1 MDKGFTV
8 VLEHM
13 GLALGMGMVLDTM
26 DRILAVA
33 LRLGKHSE
41 DFSDTLQLVPS
52 SSFTLE
58 QSTVQYAY
66 MRCTHYTSEHHVH
79 DSRSSIRPL
88 TSIFICND
96 ARLLMET
103 SRPSGDALTSR
114 TLTWVLISFAS
125 SLVTWLQARFDYFHP
140 RPSSSA

>member
-88 TSIFICND
+88 TSICICND
-96 ARLLMET
+96 ARAVDGNLA
-103 SRPSGDALTSR
+103 ALGR
-114 TLTWVLISFAS
+114 C
-125 SLVTWLQARFDYFHP
+125 FDFSHIDLGP
-140 RPSSSA
+140 NQLRV